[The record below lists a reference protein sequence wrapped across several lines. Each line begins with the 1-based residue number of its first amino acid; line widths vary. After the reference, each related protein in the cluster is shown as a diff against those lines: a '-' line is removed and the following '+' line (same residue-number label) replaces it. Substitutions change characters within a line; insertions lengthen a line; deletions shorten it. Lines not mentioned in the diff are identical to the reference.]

1 MNNDTLKNAL
11 QRQPYR
17 SLYELVDNASR
28 QTDNQAASP
37 KRSGQDSG
45 PSEVFSAHAL
55 VLASDIL
62 NFPESPYRQRVKR
75 LKLSVRQLES
85 ASDEL
90 LAKGMIQPIWVGKMM
105 FIAPLPPLYT
115 FMQLPCPYKRNV
127 SIEHSFL
134 TLVAQKLIQTWPLVK
149 TTRLEYPLPGS
160 SAAVDL
166 LVITQNGDRIAYE
179 ITLSVSNICANAAKL
194 RDHGLSSIVFL
205 CRDYDLKDA
214 VWASIRSA
222 GFDADFLSMIRCMI
236 FSGLL
241 KETRTF
247 TLKERP

>member
-1 MNNDTLKNAL
+1 MNDETLKNAL
-11 QRQPYR
+11 QRQPHQN
-17 SLYELVDNASR
+17 LYDLVDNASR
-28 QTDNQAASP
+28 QTDSQAASP
-37 KRSGQDSG
+37 QAPSQDND
-45 PSEVFSAHAL
+45 PSQVLSAHAL
-55 VLASDIL
+55 VLGSDIL
-62 NFPESPYRQRVKR
+62 NYPESTYRQRIKR
-75 LKLSVRQLES
+75 LKLSVRQTE
-85 ASDEL
+85 AAGNEL
-90 LAKGMIQPIWVGKMM
+90 IARGMTQTIWVGKMM
-105 FIAPLPPLYT
+105 FMAPLPPLYS
-115 FMQLPCPYKRNV
+115 FMDLPCPYKRNV

-134 TLVAQKLIQTWPLVK
+134 TLVAQKLLQTWPLVK

-160 SAAVDL
+160 SATVDL

-179 ITLSVSNICANAAKL
+179 VTLSASNICANAAKL
-194 RDHGLSSIVFL
+194 RNRGLSAIVFL

-214 VWASIRSA
+214 VWASIRGA